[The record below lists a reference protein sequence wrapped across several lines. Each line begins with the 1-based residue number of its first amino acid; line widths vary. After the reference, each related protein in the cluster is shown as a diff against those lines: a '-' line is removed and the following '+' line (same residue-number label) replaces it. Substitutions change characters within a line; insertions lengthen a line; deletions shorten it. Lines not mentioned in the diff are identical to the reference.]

1 MMEVIKSKKVQWLIT
16 FGSLNMG
23 KGELRMKFF
32 PINQLMLSLTKK
44 IFGSTFNILIPLGYF
59 MTFITTLSGNVS

>member
-1 MMEVIKSKKVQWLIT
+1 MMEVIKSKKVQLLIT

-23 KGELRMKFF
+23 KGELRMMFF

-44 IFGSTFNILIPLGYF
+44 IFGSTFNILIP
-59 MTFITTLSGNVS
+59 